1 MVDVKKIAMNLDVC
15 MDDNIAA
22 FWTAKKK
29 NTLIDPKTEFNLI
42 WECQEGN
49 QKFV

>member
-1 MVDVKKIAMNLDVC
+1 MFY

-42 WECQEGN
+42 
-49 QKFV
+49 